1 MTANL
6 CCGNAFLW
14 LIVVNSVWEGSQREM
29 FISKPILINELQEI
43 NLFLFFFF
51 VVVVCVWGGYNYTW
65 VFPDLQQ
72 ILL

>member
-14 LIVVNSVWEGSQREM
+14 LIVVNPVWEGSQREM
-29 FISKPILINELQEI
+29 FISKPILINKLQEI
-43 NLFLFFFF
+43 KKKNL
-51 VVVVCVWGGYNYTW
+51 GGGG
-65 VFPDLQQ
+65 VLQLHMSVSQISKQ

>member
-14 LIVVNSVWEGSQREM
+14 LIVVNPVWEGSQREM
-29 FISKPILINELQEI
+29 FISKPILINKLQEI
-43 NLFLFFFF
+43 KKKN
-51 VVVVCVWGGYNYTW
+51 WGGG
-65 VFPDLQQ
+65 VLQLHMSVSQISKQ